1 MESPCWCS
9 CRYEYTP
16 SNSFSASYPTVNGC
30 EQDPSSGIGPQLEQ
44 EPLPSVSKKLFKS
57 HSPPTPPLPN
67 LCDNSVAPSVSS
79 ASPLS
84 VSPNDSHGQRHL
96 LFGSPSP
103 PIDVASKPVTP
114 TQRRD
119 APPCGD
125 EWKVILNDC
134 NRPTTE
140 SLAQNHLR
148 HRLMKSNNN
157 NNN

>member
-1 MESPCWCS
+1 MLVQSVDMN
-9 CRYEYTP
+9 TP

-30 EQDPSSGIGPQLEQ
+30 KQDPPSSGIGPQLEP

-57 HSPPTPPLPN
+57 HSPPTSPLLN

-79 ASPLS
+79 TSPLS
-84 VSPNDSHGQRHL
+84 VLPNDSPGQRHL

-103 PIDVASKPVTP
+103 LIDVASKPVTP
-114 TQRRD
+114 TQRRH

-134 NRPTTE
+134 NRPTTKG
-140 SLAQNHLR
+140 LAQNHL
-148 HRLMKSNNN
+148 
-157 NNN
+157 